1 MPFKEKLYKKIYR
14 KARNRHGRRGK
25 AKNAEET
32 AMNGIR
38 TDLALEAHE
47 INAEKGKKDG
57 IVTEQEEDNGFAV
70 TTVHVKKGEGEKL
83 SGKKAGTY
91 INIDTGKSWLL
102 AAEGFEALV
111 DLIGRR
117 INELLPRNFSGGAL
131 VVGLG
136 NYDITADSIGP
147 RAVEKV
153 IATRHLKNTNPK
165 LYASFG
171 FGNVCA
177 FAPGVLGQTGM
188 ESAEIVR
195 SIVNEIKPGAV
206 IAIDALASRRLA
218 RLATTVQICERGIY
232 PGAGVSNRRDV
243 LSAETLGVPVIS
255 AGVPTVVDAAT
266 LAYDLLGENASP
278 EDAKM
283 LLDGDGRNMFVTLKE
298 SDVITRHTARLLGF
312 AINRA
317 LHGDLSVQ
325 EMEELLA

>member
-1 MPFKEKLYKKIYR
+1 
-14 KARNRHGRRGK
+14 
-25 AKNAEET
+25 
-32 AMNGIR
+32 MNGIR

-195 SIVNEIKPGAV
+195 SIVNEIKLGAV

-218 RLATTVQICERGIY
+218 RLATTVQICDTGIY
-232 PGAGVSNRRDV
+232 PGAGVSNRRDE